1 MSAKPTDAGPARV
14 AVLHPRD
21 RDGEELLRQ
30 LRRAGAVAELYW
42 PAAALSGEPD
52 LLFCLVAP
60 ETRGLLEQWTVHGS
74 AAVVAVVDS
83 ADGRALQFLQDATP
97 HAVLVKPVAPGA
109 VALQMVV
116 ARQAS
121 RYQQRM
127 QAKIAKLEETLRL
140 FRKVEQAKLV
150 LMARRKLDE
159 PRAYAFIRD
168 QAMRRR
174 VSVGA
179 IATAIVEADTL
190 LLPDPE

>member
-1 MSAKPTDAGPARV
+1 MTGTLSDMAGLRV

-30 LRRAGAVAELYW
+30 VRRLGATAELYW
-42 PAAALSGEPD
+42 PATALSGEVD
-52 LLFCLVAP
+52 VLFCLVALQ
-60 ETRGLLEQWTVHGS
+60 TRGLIEQWTAHGE
-74 AAVVAVVDS
+74 AAVIAVADP
-83 ADGRALQFLQDATP
+83 ADGQALQFLHDATP
-97 HAVLVKPVAPGA
+97 HAALVKPVAPGA
-109 VALQMVV
+109 VALQLVV

-140 FRKVEQAKLV
+140 FRKVEQAKIV
-150 LMARRKLDE
+150 LMNRRHLDE

-174 VSVGA
+174 VSIGT
-179 IATAIVEADTL
+179 IANAIVESEAL
-190 LLPDPE
+190 LLPDQE

>member
-1 MSAKPTDAGPARV
+1 
-14 AVLHPRD
+14 
-21 RDGEELLRQ
+21 
-30 LRRAGAVAELYW
+30 LYW

-52 LLFCLVAP
+52 LLFCLLLP
-60 ETRGLLEQWTVHGS
+60 ETRSLLEQWTVHGGT
-74 AAVVAVVDS
+74 AVVAVVDPT
-83 ADGRALQFLQDATP
+83 DGRALQFLQDATP

-109 VALQMVV
+109 AALQMVV

-140 FRKVEQAKLV
+140 FRKVEQAKMV

-174 VSVGA
+174 VSVGT
-179 IATAIVEADTL
+179 IATAIVESDTL
-190 LLPDPE
+190 LPPDPE